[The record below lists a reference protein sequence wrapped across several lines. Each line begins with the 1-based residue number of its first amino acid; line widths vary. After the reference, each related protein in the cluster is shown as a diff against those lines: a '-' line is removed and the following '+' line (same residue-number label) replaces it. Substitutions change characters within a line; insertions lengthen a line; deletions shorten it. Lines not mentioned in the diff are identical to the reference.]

1 MVKAPEELIEIE
13 LTYPQPDRQWVETL
27 RVAVGTTV
35 GQAIEFS
42 RVLRGHPEISVGSL
56 AVGIFGRRVELA
68 QVLHKFDRIEI
79 YRPLVAD
86 PKRVRRSRA
95 QRQAKSAR

>member
-1 MVKAPEELIEIE
+1 MVKTPEELIEIE
-13 LTYPQPDRQWVETL
+13 LTYPQPDAQVVETL

-35 GQAIEFS
+35 GQAIESS
-42 RVLRGHPEISVGSL
+42 RVLFGHAEIPGSAL

-68 QVLHKFDRIEI
+68 QVLCEFDRIEI

-95 QRQAKSAR
+95 QRLVKSVR